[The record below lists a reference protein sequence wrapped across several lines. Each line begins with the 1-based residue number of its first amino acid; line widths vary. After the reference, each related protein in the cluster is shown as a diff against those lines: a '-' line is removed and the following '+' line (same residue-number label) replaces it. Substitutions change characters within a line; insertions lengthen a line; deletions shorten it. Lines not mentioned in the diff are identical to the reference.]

1 VRTGALPG
9 TLVLVTA
16 ILAGGCARKG
26 AVTAAPWTPTA
37 ASDLGAVVATVG
49 EIPIFAEEVADQAA
63 RTGKAPR
70 QALDDL
76 VAFHLLAE
84 HARAAGAWPPDGPAT
99 AELREQVLVQRM
111 LEREFE
117 PGVGPEDITDPEL
130 RVLYDRALV
139 TFVHP
144 RLVEVAVLE
153 ITPGRSATAAVRAQA
168 RQNAA
173 ALLAAVQA
181 RGATAADWQLL
192 SADEHWRS
200 KRVRS
205 SRFLQGPDGPK
216 SPRFAAAVAR
226 LKPGETSGLIE
237 DEYGFYIARQVDER
251 AAKNVTFEE
260 ARAELRAGF
269 YPRWRLRKFLEFA
282 ERVAAKHE
290 VEIRS
295 STTAGSGS

>member
-1 VRTGALPG
+1 M
-9 TLVLVTA
+9 
-16 ILAGGCARKG
+16 AGGCARKA
-26 AVTAAPWTPTA
+26 AVTAAPWTPIPP
-37 ASDLGAVVATVG
+37 SDLGAVVATVA

-63 RTGKAPR
+63 RTGKPPR

-84 HARAAGAWPPDGPAT
+84 HARAARAWPPDGPAT
-99 AELREQVLVQRM
+99 AELRKQVLVQRM

-130 RVLYDRALV
+130 RVLYDRARI

-144 RLVEVAVLE
+144 RLVEVAILE
-153 ITPGRSATAAVRAQA
+153 ITPGRSATAAVRAEA
-168 RQNAA
+168 RQNAV
-173 ALLAAVQA
+173 ALLAAIQA
-181 RGATAADWQLL
+181 KGSHTASDLQVLA
-192 SADEHWRS
+192 ADEHWRS

-216 SPRFAAAVAR
+216 STRFAAAVAR

-237 DEYGFYIARQVDER
+237 DEYGFYIARQIDER
-251 AAKNVTFEE
+251 PAKNVTFEQ

-282 ERVAAKHE
+282 ERVAARHE

-295 STTAGSGS
+295 STAAGSGS